1 MASSFIKD
9 AIRASLDRLD
19 SRLDAVEKATAREEE
34 AAKREGAEAAKA
46 KKPRFTNPYFVAALR
61 QKWLDGY
68 DSGVAGRGDAEARTD
83 PPVSEAQRRA
93 MWAAKSGK
101 SNLGIPKSVGEEFA
115 GADPGGKLPARK
127 DGPGEGTKA
136 QGTDRPASSGRGE
149 PSGRTGQQEHESGY
163 ASKPKPAQKPSFYGH
178 DARKDGPLDKLGE
191 FIEGLSS
198 RTERYY
204 R

>member
-1 MASSFIKD
+1 MLQVQQFVPGHGRDPGRTVTTFKVEYTESTRKD
-9 AIRASLDRLD
+9 
-19 SRLDAVEKATAREEE
+19 T
-34 AAKREGAEAAKA
+34 
-46 KKPRFTNPYFVAALR
+46 
-61 QKWLDGY
+61 
-68 DSGVAGRGDAEARTD
+68 EARTD

-101 SNLGIPKSVGEEFA
+101 SNIGIPKSVGEEFA

-136 QGTDRPASSGRGE
+136 QGTDRPASGRGE
-149 PSGRTGQQEHESGY
+149 PSGRTGQQEYESGY

-178 DARKDGPLDKLGE
+178 DARKDGPLDKFGE